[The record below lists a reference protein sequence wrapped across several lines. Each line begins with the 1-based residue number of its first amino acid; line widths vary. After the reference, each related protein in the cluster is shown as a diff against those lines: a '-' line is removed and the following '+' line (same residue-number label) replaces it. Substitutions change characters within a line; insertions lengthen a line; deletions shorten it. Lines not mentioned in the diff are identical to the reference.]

1 MLTDEPEAQRRRQP
15 SSNVTPSV
23 FPSVKRSLNGYSCQ
37 SFWTAAYPPILL
49 FPALPT
55 LSPSPPPQR
64 PQTLLT
70 RTPMG
75 PWGICGSSP
84 PQLQSSRLRWR
95 RESKSFPKTLHPS
108 ALKFALVRLSRQ
120 PPGAFRPNR
129 CLYWCPSLTSS
140 HDLQQLNSCP
150 TRWDQVWSSKISPL
164 DDSHTLFRFLVI
176 VSPLH
181 EHIKQLRFGY
191 CHHNS
196 SAEGDMWLLQCRL
209 PSSQTGG

>member
-1 MLTDEPEAQRRRQP
+1 MLTGELEAQRRRQP

-23 FPSVKRSLNGYSCQ
+23 FPSVKQSLNGYSCQ
-37 SFWTAAYPPILL
+37 SSWTAAYPLIPL

-55 LSPSPPPQR
+55 LSPSPFPPPQR

-84 PQLQSSRLRWR
+84 PQPQSSRLRWR
-95 RESKSFPKTLHPS
+95 RESKSFPKTLHTS

-150 TRWDQVWSSKISPL
+150 TRW
-164 DDSHTLFRFLVI
+164 
-176 VSPLH
+176 
-181 EHIKQLRFGY
+181 G
-191 CHHNS
+191 
-196 SAEGDMWLLQCRL
+196 
-209 PSSQTGG
+209 